1 MKTSEL
7 IMQFIRQYFIIFGL
21 LVIGLV
27 VFTSPALINRDY
39 ILLTM
44 AFAALGDLPVFV
56 FWSRSELSEKSMRLR
71 TVIHFILLE
80 AIILTFGGIAGVVPD
95 LKGYFSFGIEIAVIY
110 ALVKF
115 ISWRGDRK
123 TADKINEKLKSLK
136 NVEEEE

>member
-21 LVIGLV
+21 LVISLV
-27 VFTSPALINRDY
+27 VFTSPERINRDY
-39 ILLTM
+39 ILLAM

-56 FWSRSELSEKSMRLR
+56 FWSRSELNEKSMRLR

-80 AIILTFGGIAGVVPD
+80 AIILTFGGIVGVVSN
-95 LKGYFSFGIEIAVIY
+95 LRGYFSFGIEIAVIY